1 MSKLLYSDAL
11 FSKDRIYRYA
21 LWRTW
26 DESKP
31 KVLFVGLNPST
42 ADEIQDDPTI
52 RRCIRYSKDWGY
64 GGYIMG
70 NIFAYRSTD
79 PKKLLDIDDPI
90 GPKNDFWLK
99 KLNKEA
105 SLTIG
110 AWGNHGKIL
119 DRGSQINQMF
129 KTFHCLKITKEGFP
143 SHPLYLSSKLKP
155 ILFKETKSL
164 C

>member
-1 MSKLLYSDAL
+1 MKKLLYTDAV
-11 FSKDRIYRYA
+11 FSKNRIYRYA
-21 LWRTW
+21 LWRVW
-26 DESKP
+26 DNSKP
-31 KVLFVGLNPST
+31 KVLFIGLNPST

-90 GPKNDFWLK
+90 GPKNDYWLK
-99 KLNKEA
+99 KLSKEA

-119 DRGSQINQMF
+119 DRGNQINNMLE
-129 KTFHCLKITKEGFP
+129 TLHCLKITKEGFP

-164 C
+164 

>member
-1 MSKLLYSDAL
+1 MSNLKFSDAY

-26 DESKP
+26 DESLP
-31 KVLFVGLNPST
+31 KVLFIGLNPST

-52 RRCIRYSKDWGY
+52 RRCIRYAKDWNY

-79 PKKLLDIDDPI
+79 PKKLLDIEDPV
-90 GPKNDFWLK
+90 GPKNNYWLK
-99 KLNKEA
+99 KLSKEA

-119 DRGSQINQMF
+119 NRGNQISKML

-143 SHPLYLSSKLKP
+143 SHPLYLHSRLKP
-155 ILFKETKSL
+155 ILFK
-164 C
+164 